1 MSAVTGTFLAFS
13 AEWLLV
19 GVFPFADTTKTRTK
33 NVGNCNRTP
42 AKDSTSE
49 VIPSGHVQ
57 MALSGFGERQC
68 EMHAFDSQLGD
79 ICRTHLF
86 RCHII

>member
-49 VIPSGHVQ
+49 EIPSGHVQ
-57 MALSGFGERQC
+57 MDLSGFGERQC
-68 EMHAFDSQLGD
+68 KMHVFDSQLGD
-79 ICRTHLF
+79 M
-86 RCHII
+86 